1 MISSFKGLPIRRAS
15 LIALVAGAAILSSA
29 PRSRF
34 SPHEKAYYA
43 EPRVVN
49 FVRPGLVIKILSA
62 SIASDGTIT
71 THFTITDPQGLPLD
85 RDGVNTPGSVS
96 TSFIAATIPAGQ
108 TQYTAYTTRVQ
119 TSPITN
125 KSAVQAGTDSGGTY
139 TTNADGDYTYKFATK
154 APANAD
160 RTATHSIG
168 IYATRDLTSFD
179 LARYYS
185 NAVFNFIPNG
195 GNVTVIRD
203 VVQTTSCNQ
212 CHDPLAEHGGARQ
225 AVELCVLCHQPQTVD
240 PDTGNT
246 VDLKVMVHKI
256 HMGSSLPSVVAGGK
270 YQIIGNNQSVNDY
283 STVVFPSDVR
293 NCTIC
298 HTPTATQANSYL
310 TQPSRASCGSCHDDV
325 DFASGKNHAGGLPVN
340 DDKLCSQCHLPQ
352 GTNEFD
358 ASILGAHTIETNSTQ
373 LPGTVIK
380 LVSVANGLAGK
391 SPTVTFTLKDKSGNP
406 LTASKMGSLN
416 LVLAGPTSDYATYIS
431 ESARGASG
439 GSGGTYTYTFTAAIP
454 ASAKGTYSIG
464 AEGYNNVTINPGT
477 VKEASVRDASV
488 NDVFNFSVDSSPVS
502 LRRQVVA
509 TANCNTCHTFLSVHG
524 SNRNQVEQCVLCH
537 NPNTT
542 DVGDR
547 PASAAPSQGVNFAML
562 IHKIHTGAD
571 LTTDYTIYG
580 FNSSVNNFNHL
591 LFPGDRRN
599 CDKCHVNET
608 QTPPIGASLAITD
621 PRGPINPV
629 QPITSACTGCH
640 TEIAVASHALSNTS
654 VLGEACEVCHGAN
667 GQFSVDKVHA
677 R

>member
-1 MISSFKGLPIRRAS
+1 MKLRFKGLPIRRAT
-15 LIALVAGAAILSSA
+15 LIALVAGAAILTSA

-34 SPHEKAYYA
+34 TPHEKAYYA

-62 SIASDGTIT
+62 TIASDGTIT
-71 THFTITDPQGLPLD
+71 TRFTVTDPQGLPLD
-85 RDGVNTPGSVS
+85 RNGVNTPGSVS
-96 TSFIAATIPAGQ
+96 TSFVAATIPAGQ

-125 KSAVQAGTDSGGTY
+125 KSAVQAASDSGGTY

-154 APANAD
+154 APASID
-160 RTATHSIG
+160 LGATHSIG

-179 LARYYS
+179 LDRYYS
-185 NAVFNFIPNG
+185 NAVFNFLPNG

-212 CHDPLAEHGGARQ
+212 CHDPLAEHGGSRQ
-225 AVELCVLCHQPQTVD
+225 VVELCVLCHSPQTVD

-256 HMGSSLPSVVAGGK
+256 HMGADLPSVVAGGK

-298 HTPTATQANSYL
+298 HTPTATQANNYL

-325 DFASGKNHAGGLPVN
+325 DFASGKNHAGGLPVT
-340 DDKLCSQCHLPQ
+340 DDKLCSQCHIPQ

-373 LPGTVIK
+373 LSGTVVK
-380 LVSVANGLAGK
+380 LLSVTNGTAGK
-391 SPTVTFTLKDKSGNP
+391 SPTVAFTLKDKAGNP
-406 LTASKMGSLN
+406 LVPAQMGSLN
-416 LVLAGPTSDYATYIS
+416 LVLAGPTSDYASYIQ
-431 ESARGASG
+431 ESAKGASG
-439 GSGGTYTYTFTAAIP
+439 SGGNYTYTFTGKIAAN
-454 ASAKGTYSIG
+454 AKGTYSIG
-464 AEGYNNVTINPGT
+464 AEGYQNATLNPGT
-477 VKEASVRDASV
+477 VKERSVRDAMV
-488 NDVFNFSVDSSPVS
+488 NQVINFSVDSSAVTP
-502 LRRQVVA
+502 RRQVVT
-509 TANCNTCHTFLSVHG
+509 TANCNVCHTFLSLHG
-524 SNRNQVEQCVLCH
+524 GNRNQVEQCVLCH

-542 DVGDR
+542 DAGNR
-547 PASAAPSQGVNFAML
+547 PDSMEPNQGVNFAML
-562 IHKIHTGAD
+562 IHKIHTGEN

-580 FNSSVNNFNHL
+580 FQGSVNNFNDVR
-591 LFPGDRRN
+591 FPGDRRN
-599 CDKCHVNET
+599 CDKCHVNES
-608 QTPPIGASLAITD
+608 QTPPIGASLAVMD

-629 QPITSACTGCH
+629 QPTTSACTGCH
-640 TEIAVASHALSNTS
+640 DQIFVASHALSNTT
-654 VLGEACEVCHGAN
+654 VLGEACAVCHGADAA
-667 GQFSVDKVHA
+667 FSVDKVHA